1 MTIAMCVGS
10 SCHLKGSYE
19 VIGLMKDALS
29 RHGLTAQVNLCA
41 AFCLGRCSTTGV
53 TVKVD
58 DTIVSGVNPDNF
70 ESVFNQYVLGGM
82 SE

>member
-1 MTIAMCVGS
+1 MEITVCIGS

-41 AFCLGRCSTTGV
+41 AFCLGRCSTTGCLDGERFKV
-53 TVKVD
+53 TPLE
-58 DTIVSGVNPDNF
+58 TEAF
-70 ESVFNQYVLGGM
+70 FNREVMKRL
-82 SE
+82 EK